1 MMLQQSPASIMQ
13 RKLSQ
18 LPSSEKTKEVHAY
31 YCMLCEEILALSKRK
46 INPRKITLLFDDKC
60 PGCGFTLENVLRCE
74 IAKVSTEIGQLIH
87 PKISDPNCLLDPP
100 NHQDETRIYTAHALQ
115 TSSELTLS
123 GIDQFDKIIKL
134 RLGQFAV
141 FHGNAAKSLSSL
153 ICVRATLPKP
163 LGLDS
168 DVIFL
173 DGGNIFDAYAI
184 SEYALRHQLN
194 AEKTLARIH
203 VSRAFTY
210 HQLSTLINEKL
221 FHAIDLFRARVVIVS
236 DITALYCDQDVAKQQ
251 KQESL
256 DILRRDARSLTMLAE
271 KKKSVIIA
279 TNLQP
284 RNRQMDIALL
294 QTAPVSA
301 KLEDHGTFTQLTLT
315 RHPFTPQLK
324 AVISLNKETLERYT
338 NGTHDT
344 FMANRS

>member
-1 MMLQQSPASIMQ
+1 MMPQQIRKSIVQ

-18 LPSSEKTKEVHAY
+18 LPSSKKTREVHAY
-31 YCMLCEEILALSKRK
+31 YCMLCEEILVLSKRK

-74 IAKVSTEIGQLIH
+74 IAKVSAEIGQLVH
-87 PKISDPNCLLDPP
+87 PKISDPNCLFESPS
-100 NHQDETRIYTAHALQ
+100 QQETRIDTAHALQ
-115 TSSELTLS
+115 TSSELNLT
-123 GIDQFDKIIKL
+123 GIDQFDKTIKL
-134 RLGQFAV
+134 KLGQFAV

-153 ICVRATLPKP
+153 ICVRATLPEP

-184 SEYALRHQLN
+184 SEYALHHQLN

-203 VSRAFTY
+203 LSRAFTY

-221 FHAIDLFRARVVIVS
+221 PHAIDLFRSRIVMVS
-236 DITALYCDQDVAKQQ
+236 DITALYCDQDVAKQE
-251 KQESL
+251 KEESL
-256 DILRRDARSLTMLAE
+256 DILRRDVRSLTVLAE
-271 KKKSVIIA
+271 KKRSIIIA

-284 RNRQMDIALL
+284 RNRRMDAALL

-301 KLEDHGTFTQLTLT
+301 KLEDHDTFTQLTLT

-324 AVISLNKETLERYT
+324 ALISLNKETLERYT
-338 NGTHDT
+338 
-344 FMANRS
+344 

>member
-1 MMLQQSPASIMQ
+1 MMPQQKQTSIMQ

-18 LPSSEKTKEVHAY
+18 LPSSEKMKEVHAY
-31 YCMLCEEILALSKRK
+31 YCILCEEILALSKRK
-46 INPRKITLLFDDKC
+46 ISPRKITLLFDDKC

-74 IAKVSTEIGQLIH
+74 IATVSAEIGQLIH
-87 PKISDPNCLLDPP
+87 PKISDPSCLFDSSSQ
-100 NHQDETRIYTAHALQ
+100 QDETRIDTAHALPA
-115 TSSELTLS
+115 SSELSLT

-153 ICVRATLPKP
+153 ICVRATLPEP

-184 SEYALRHQLN
+184 SEYAIHHQLN
-194 AEKTLARIH
+194 SEKTLARIH
-203 VSRAFTY
+203 LSRAFTY

-221 FHAIDLFRARVVIVS
+221 PHAIDVFRARVVMVS
-236 DITALYCDQDVAKQQ
+236 DITALYCDQDVARQQ
-251 KQESL
+251 KRESL
-256 DILRRDARSLTMLAE
+256 DVLRRDVRSLTVLAE
-271 KKKSVIIA
+271 KKKSIIIA

-284 RNRQMDIALL
+284 RNRRMDAALL
-294 QTAPVSA
+294 QTVPVSA

-324 AVISLNKETLERYT
+324 AVIFLNKQTLERYI
-338 NGTHDT
+338 
-344 FMANRS
+344 